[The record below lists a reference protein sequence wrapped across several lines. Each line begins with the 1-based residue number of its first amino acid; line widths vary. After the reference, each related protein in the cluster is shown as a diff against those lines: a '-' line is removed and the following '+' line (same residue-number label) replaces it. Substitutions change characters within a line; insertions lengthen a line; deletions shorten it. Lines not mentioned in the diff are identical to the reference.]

1 VWNILTAIFESC
13 TEYGVPKSPNIL
25 LLHTQSMV
33 LCLYKIVEEIRP
45 LRHSSRFPATTL
57 TTSLTRETFS
67 SFHAQSSFC
76 ILILSTPWHTCI
88 IMSLRGTRNI
98 TTHASYIRPHPGD
111 GLLSF
116 FFLTVAVDCLYT
128 HASIDKET
136 DKTSLKKRK
145 GRGKI
150 CEKRMCFQ
158 VIQPKNVFGFGTTL
172 LDIGVLLEYANV

>member
-1 VWNILTAIFESC
+1 MQRIHKETEGQRICNFYRCVWNILTAIFESC

-33 LCLYKIVEEIRP
+33 LCLYKRVEEIRP

-116 FFLTVAVDCLYT
+116 FFNRC
-128 HASIDKET
+128 
-136 DKTSLKKRK
+136 
-145 GRGKI
+145 
-150 CEKRMCFQ
+150 C
-158 VIQPKNVFGFGTTL
+158 
-172 LDIGVLLEYANV
+172 